1 MKRILIIAKCYKK
14 DVSGPANIIR
24 GLIRQF
30 DKESINYKA
39 LLLEEGMDKVSYLTS
54 IVQELKKKDKSVVN
68 VHTDGFLLPLFILL
82 MSKIY
87 RKHSYYLTV
96 HGIYRIDKGKR
107 AQWKYV
113 MLEKYIYRHF
123 NNIICVSE
131 MLKDDLEELYKRKK
145 NVYVIPNATDAD
157 SNKGFEEKKVKEI
170 VSLTFFW
177 CIIKRGLR
185 KKIVFWITIVSIYC
199 MLNIC
204 INQVHFNNILFS
216 VIYTLPFFMMGYEM
230 EYLISDKKVVDE
242 IVFSMKNWIIIEG
255 MSVIL
260 FALTHISTVRSY
272 GDMDWVTGTLGS
284 YQCNVLMTICSFS
297 LLVFWTEYNDKK
309 KSVMWIIISGILAIS
324 TGAVGYTLVFA
335 CVILMVILL
344 SFQIKIPQKLLMV
357 VILTLGAVAFIQIV
371 PKWMSNEIVLLSD
384 KNYLYNRVTKIRYYE
399 NTFIELPKNE
409 GFYEAVF
416 GTGLGEYSSR
426 AAETCAGG
434 YIPLYD
440 KIAPPFESTIRKK
453 YISSWNFGGDG
464 LTSTAQASV
473 ISIQGELGVIGL
485 ITLFIFLFK
494 KMRSST
500 DVRGKIVVLY
510 FIGLLFLD
518 NTLEF
523 AKYGLVFWMAYYL
536 CNRMV
541 NKT

>member
-1 MKRILIIAKCYKK
+1 
-14 DVSGPANIIR
+14 
-24 GLIRQF
+24 
-30 DKESINYKA
+30 
-39 LLLEEGMDKVSYLTS
+39 
-54 IVQELKKKDKSVVN
+54 
-68 VHTDGFLLPLFILL
+68 
-82 MSKIY
+82 
-87 RKHSYYLTV
+87 
-96 HGIYRIDKGKR
+96 
-107 AQWKYV
+107 
-113 MLEKYIYRHF
+113 
-123 NNIICVSE
+123 
-131 MLKDDLEELYKRKK
+131 
-145 NVYVIPNATDAD
+145 
-157 SNKGFEEKKVKEI
+157 
-170 VSLTFFW
+170 
-177 CIIKRGLR
+177 
-185 KKIVFWITIVSIYC
+185 

-357 VILTLGAVAFIQIV
+357 V

>member
-1 MKRILIIAKCYKK
+1 
-14 DVSGPANIIR
+14 
-24 GLIRQF
+24 
-30 DKESINYKA
+30 
-39 LLLEEGMDKVSYLTS
+39 
-54 IVQELKKKDKSVVN
+54 
-68 VHTDGFLLPLFILL
+68 
-82 MSKIY
+82 
-87 RKHSYYLTV
+87 
-96 HGIYRIDKGKR
+96 
-107 AQWKYV
+107 
-113 MLEKYIYRHF
+113 
-123 NNIICVSE
+123 
-131 MLKDDLEELYKRKK
+131 
-145 NVYVIPNATDAD
+145 
-157 SNKGFEEKKVKEI
+157 
-170 VSLTFFW
+170 
-177 CIIKRGLR
+177 
-185 KKIVFWITIVSIYC
+185 
-199 MLNIC
+199 
-204 INQVHFNNILFS
+204 
-216 VIYTLPFFMMGYEM
+216 
-230 EYLISDKKVVDE
+230 
-242 IVFSMKNWIIIEG
+242 MKNWIIIEG

-440 KIAPPFESTIRKK
+440 KIEPPFESTIRKK